1 MSLAICF
8 SLTSNPNRCRPST
21 KSAVVINPW
30 FTCSTIAMIRRP
42 IAAPWYFWR
51 MTFLEILRLRR
62 GLSKAEAAR
71 LVRMLSV
78 DYSLAER
85 GLLTPSAAQA
95 ERLETVF
102 GYPIAQLLT
111 SIEGPPAA
119 ARP

>member
-1 MSLAICF
+1 M
-8 SLTSNPNRCRPST
+8 
-21 KSAVVINPW
+21 VVGNVFI
-30 FTCSTIAMIRRP
+30 CSTIAVIRGP
-42 IAAPWYFWR
+42 VAMPWYPQG

-95 ERLETVF
+95 ERLEGAF

-111 SIEGPPAA
+111 SIEGPPAE
-119 ARP
+119 ARS